1 MYNFDNILTP
11 GVPKIRA
18 EGHGRLSIISY
29 GYRRQDREQVIS
41 DESTITLLH
50 MNILRRANSMII
62 FYINAKLE
70 IIG

>member
-1 MYNFDNILTP
+1 VYNFDNILTP

-50 MNILRRANSMII
+50 ILRRANSMII

>member
-1 MYNFDNILTP
+1 VYNFDNILT
-11 GVPKIRA
+11 GVPKISA
-18 EGHGRLSIISY
+18 EDHGRVSIISY

-50 MNILRRANSMII
+50 ILRRANSMII

>member
-1 MYNFDNILTP
+1 MYNFDNRLTP

-18 EGHGRLSIISY
+18 EDHGRVSIISY

-50 MNILRRANSMII
+50 ILRRANSMII